1 LLINIRKTLRQITE
15 NTSNKINPLQLIE
28 NLDMRGKGFSS
39 CLLCE
44 SEKDLLL
51 GDKLIQKIIKLRYGT
66 DTVS

>member
-1 LLINIRKTLRQITE
+1 MINIRKILRQITE
-15 NTSNKINPLQLIE
+15 NTFNKINPLQL
-28 NLDMRGKGFSS
+28 DMIGKGFSA

-66 DTVS
+66 DAVS